1 VKAYQNYDFT
11 PGDTILF
18 ADDFVST
25 QDGEFPDQW
34 ELVEGQAVVNKQQG
48 FPSLLL
54 TDGNYAQVSP
64 RVKTKSYLGSQFT
77 VEYDTFFVADSYP
90 LQVFFQHD
98 ADQDALL
105 AIGSATADYSSSE
118 VNLGGD
124 LPAAL
129 GGDNYINRWHHVA
142 LAVKNHQLKVYVDQF
157 RVLVV
162 SDMHFTPE
170 MLVMGGLASQQAPL
184 VFRNMRIASGGG
196 MNLIGQKFTEAKIV
210 THGIN
215 FDIDKATLRPESMG
229 TLNQIK
235 RVMTDNPDLK
245 FEIDGHTDKY
255 RRSGA

>member
-1 VKAYQNYDFT
+1 M
-11 PGDTILF
+11 
-18 ADDFVST
+18 
-25 QDGEFPDQW
+25 
-34 ELVEGQAVVNKQQG
+34 
-48 FPSLLL
+48 
-54 TDGNYAQVSP
+54 
-64 RVKTKSYLGSQFT
+64 
-77 VEYDTFFVADSYP
+77 
-90 LQVFFQHD
+90 
-98 ADQDALL
+98 
-105 AIGSATADYSSSE
+105 ADYSSSE